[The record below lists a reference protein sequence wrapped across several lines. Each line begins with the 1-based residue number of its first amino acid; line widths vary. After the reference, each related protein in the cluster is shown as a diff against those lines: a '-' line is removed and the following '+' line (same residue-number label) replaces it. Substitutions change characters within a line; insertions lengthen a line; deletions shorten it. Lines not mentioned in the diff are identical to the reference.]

1 MYVVSC
7 YVAYLVIS
15 LAVTIGVAQTLF
27 KNGRIFLV
35 DAFHGNEALA
45 DSVNRLLLVG
55 FYLINLGYVAL
66 ALTTSAP
73 LDTARQSIELVS
85 TKIGVVLVV
94 LGVLH
99 FGNLYIFSRIRR
111 RTLEMPP
118 AFPAR

>member
-7 YVAYLVIS
+7 YIAYLAIS
-15 LAVTIGVAQTLF
+15 LAVTIGVAQTLY

-35 DAFHGNEALA
+35 DAFRGNEALA

-66 ALTTSAP
+66 ALTSDAP
-73 LDTARQSIELVS
+73 LNTPRQSIELVS

-99 FGNLYIFSRIRR
+99 FGNLYIFNRMRR
-111 RTLEMPP
+111 RGSEYPP
-118 AFPAR
+118 PLPAR